1 MLENSRIV
9 FEQIIIMFLLMALG
23 FFLFR
28 RDVLDNYMTKK
39 LSTLLTTF
47 VGPCCI
53 IEAFQREFEPVMAG
67 RLGISFLTAVVVLVI
82 SMVIANLIYPKS
94 QPDRRNCIVLTNN
107 GFMAIPLMTAMFG
120 PLGVFLGAGHIV
132 ATAIVQWTYA
142 VGQLDA
148 NYRFTPKK
156 VLTTPGV
163 LASLLGLVLF
173 VSPVKLPETV
183 FSAVTLMA
191 DVNTPLAMLILGAY
205 LAQIDWKEMF
215 LDKAVWK
222 TTLIRMLLI
231 PAITV
236 AVLLPIP
243 LDAATKTVLM
253 VAIAAPTGI
262 VTAMFAQMYDTD
274 YLFATRVVGLTTLL
288 SLGLLP
294 GWIAVLSAALR
305 WIG

>member
-1 MLENSRIV
+1 
-9 FEQIIIMFLLMALG
+9 
-23 FFLFR
+23 
-28 RDVLDNYMTKK
+28 
-39 LSTLLTTF
+39 
-47 VGPCCI
+47 
-53 IEAFQREFEPVMAG
+53 
-67 RLGISFLTAVVVLVI
+67 
-82 SMVIANLIYPKS
+82 
-94 QPDRRNCIVLTNN
+94 
-107 GFMAIPLMTAMFG
+107 
-120 PLGVFLGAGHIV
+120 
-132 ATAIVQWTYA
+132 
-142 VGQLDA
+142 
-148 NYRFTPKK
+148 
-156 VLTTPGV
+156 
-163 LASLLGLVLF
+163 
-173 VSPVKLPETV
+173 
-183 FSAVTLMA
+183 
-191 DVNTPLAMLILGAY
+191 
-205 LAQIDWKEMF
+205 MF

>member
-148 NYRFTPKK
+148 NYRFTPQK

-262 VTAMFAQMYDTD
+262 ITAMFAQMYDSD

>member
-9 FEQIIIMFLLMALG
+9 FEQIVIMFLLMALG
-23 FFLFR
+23 FFMFR
-28 RDVLDNYMTKK
+28 RDILDNNMTKK

-53 IEAFQREFEPVMAG
+53 IEAFQREFEPTMAAK
-67 RLGISFLTAVVVLVI
+67 LGISFLAAAAVLII
-82 SMVIANLIYPKS
+82 SMVIANLVYPRNL
-94 QPDRRNCIVLTNN
+94 PDRRNCIVLTNN

-132 ATAIVQWTYA
+132 ATVIVQWTYA
-142 VGQLDA
+142 AGQLDS

-163 LASLLGLVLF
+163 LAALFGLALF

-183 FSAVTLMA
+183 FSAVTMMA
-191 DVNTPLAMLILGAY
+191 DVNTPLAMLILGSY
-205 LAQIDWKEMF
+205 LAQIDLKEMF

-222 TTLIRMLLI
+222 TTFIRMLVI

-243 LDAATKTVLM
+243 LDEATKIVLM

-262 VTAMFAQMYDTD
+262 ISAMFAQMYDTD

-294 GWIAVLSAALR
+294 AWIAVLSAVLQR
-305 WIG
+305 FG

>member
-28 RDVLDNYMTKK
+28 RDVLDNHMTKK

-67 RLGISFLTAVVVLVI
+67 RLGLSFLTAVVVLVL

-215 LDKAVWK
+215 LNKAVWK